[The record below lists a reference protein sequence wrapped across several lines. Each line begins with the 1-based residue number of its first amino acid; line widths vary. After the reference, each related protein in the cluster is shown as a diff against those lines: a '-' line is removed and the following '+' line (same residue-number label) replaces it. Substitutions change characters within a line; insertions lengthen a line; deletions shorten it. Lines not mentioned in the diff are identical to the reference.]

1 MSQCILRQDMYFAL
15 GDSLTCF
22 NTINNSSQRS
32 LISARYPFLA
42 SQYFDFNR
50 MVALSISVS

>member
-1 MSQCILRQDMYFAL
+1 MYFAL

-42 SQYFDFNR
+42 SQYFDFNG
-50 MVALSISVS
+50 MVALPISVS